1 LVHPHG
7 CSAPEYG
14 RSVTTPEPTPPLP
27 PPSAATLTPPTVP
40 AGPAKPRRTLW
51 IVLGIVA
58 VVLVAGV
65 GIAIATSSGDATK
78 TLQDLLPKALE
89 DNFAS
94 QGVTAKVSGVTCD
107 DIELRDGPFLADC
120 VVSFT
125 GATRTMKAEVSGSI
139 DGNTLRVTS
148 ASSPSRLLDAAAA
161 QRATQTVVDGVAQG
175 VKVLECTLP
184 ENPLVMRAGDTF
196 TCKADS
202 NETLTLR
209 ITDGNGLE
217 LANVR

>member
-1 LVHPHG
+1 M
-7 CSAPEYG
+7 
-14 RSVTTPEPTPPLP
+14 TTPEPTPPPP
-27 PPSAATLTPPTVP
+27 PPSPTALTPPTVP
-40 AGPAKPRRTLW
+40 AAPAKSRRTLW

-65 GIAIATSSGDATK
+65 GIAIATGSGDPTK

-89 DNFAS
+89 ENFAS
-94 QGVTAKVSGVTCD
+94 QGVTAKVSGVKCD
-107 DIELRDGPFLADC
+107 DVEFKDGPFLVDC

-125 GATRTMKAEVSGSI
+125 GATRTMNAEVSGSI
-139 DGNTLRVTS
+139 SGNTIRVTD
-148 ASSPSRLLDAAAA
+148 ASSPSRLLDVAAAE
-161 QRATQTVVDGVAQG
+161 RATQTVVDGVAKG
-175 VKVLECTLP
+175 VKVLGCTLA

-196 TCKADS
+196 TCKTDS

-209 ITDGNGLE
+209 ITESNGLE